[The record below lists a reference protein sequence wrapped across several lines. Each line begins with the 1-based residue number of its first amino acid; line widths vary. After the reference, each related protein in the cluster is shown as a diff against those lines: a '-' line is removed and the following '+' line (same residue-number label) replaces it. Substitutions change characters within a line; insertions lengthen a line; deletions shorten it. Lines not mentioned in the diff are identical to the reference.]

1 MFKWYIRL
9 LIPKCMNGE
18 FDNLLA
24 IQDNYPKMVVAMD
37 EQENVSYQSIEQIP
51 IRKFLLYWK

>member
-1 MFKWYIRL
+1 
-9 LIPKCMNGE
+9 MNGE